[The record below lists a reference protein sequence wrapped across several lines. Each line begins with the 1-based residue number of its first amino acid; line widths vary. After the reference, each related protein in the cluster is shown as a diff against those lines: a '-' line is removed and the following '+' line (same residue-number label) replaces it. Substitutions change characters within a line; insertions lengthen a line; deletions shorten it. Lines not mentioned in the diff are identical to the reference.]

1 MEWLYTMANGSLKQN
16 KTKGKKLGNISL
28 SEENHTPDFQLSKKK
43 YCISKYRDGEAEHYL
58 EDNNHSI

>member
-28 SEENHTPDFQLSKKK
+28 SEENHTPDFQLSKNKNTASPNIEMEK
-43 YCISKYRDGEAEHYL
+43 LNI
-58 EDNNHSI
+58 I

>member
-1 MEWLYTMANGSLKQN
+1 MANGSLKQN

-43 YCISKYRDGEAEHYL
+43 NTASPNIEMEKL
-58 EDNNHSI
+58 NII